1 MTRLL
6 DSGSESVVDADPF
19 SDISRAFPPEAEE
32 SEYVLLALA
41 GETTIDSASMTTSLV
56 EVAAPL
62 TAAALAATDSDAR
75 SANPNTERAIGA
87 CTGAVGVVPARWLVT
102 VSELVARTS
111 FG

>member
-6 DSGSESVVDADPF
+6 DSGSEIVVDADPF

-62 TAAALAATDSDAR
+62 TAAALAPTDSDAR
-75 SANPNTERAIGA
+75 SANPNMVALPAGRAA
-87 CTGAVGVVPARWLVT
+87 PVT
-102 VSELVARTS
+102 VAAASARTS